1 MSEIEAFAGLV
12 DLANEN
18 VGGQALLC
26 SDDFFAGM
34 ENLLK
39 RGPARFDPAT
49 YTERGKEMDGWESR
63 RKRVPGHDWC
73 IIRLGVP
80 GRLRGVDID
89 TSFFLGNHPP
99 FASLDAACLPADTT
113 PEALRDTV
121 QWTRILDSVPL
132 KRGSHN
138 LHPIAEVGG
147 AEQGNGHFT
156 HVRLNIYP
164 DGGVARLRVYG
175 EPRPTLPAGE
185 IDLASI
191 VNGGKALACSDM
203 FFSPMNNL
211 ILPGRSTYMGGGWE
225 TRRSRPP
232 GEDWIILALCAPGR
246 LRAIT
251 LDTGFFKGNFPDS
264 AQVEGLFWPGAP
276 AQALIGHPSWRA
288 ITSRVS
294 LRADV
299 ERNVEVTDP
308 GPLSHLRLRIFPDGG
323 VARLRAWGQ
332 PTQDLPADPL
342 VAFLNGQDTA
352 ALRVDLARCCG
363 SSRWVERM
371 LAARPFLSRDHLFG
385 TADQIWWHLGD
396 GDWKEAFTHH
406 PQIGADLASLQARF
420 PNTAGWSAGEQAG
433 VVQAHHVVLQ
443 ALAEGN
449 AAYLDRFGHIFIVC
463 ASGLTAETMVERLR
477 ERFDNSPANE
487 LRIAAGEQAKITRL
501 RLDRLTPTPEEVR

>member
-34 ENLLK
+34 ENLLR
-39 RGPARFDPAT
+39 RGPAKFDPST
-49 YTERGKEMDGWESR
+49 YTDRGKEMDGWESR

-73 IIRLGVP
+73 IVRLGVP
-80 GRLRGVDID
+80 GKLRGVDID

-99 FASLDAACLPADTT
+99 FASLDAACLPADTS
-113 PEALRDTV
+113 PEALRDNV

-138 LHPIAEVGG
+138 LHPILELPDLAQV
-147 AEQGNGHFT
+147 T

-175 EPRPTLPAGE
+175 EPRPTLPPGE
-185 IDLASI
+185 IDLAAL

-211 ILPGRSTYMGGGWE
+211 ILPGRSAYMGGGWE

-251 LDTGFFKGNFPDS
+251 LDTGHFKGNFPDR

-276 AQALIGHPSWRA
+276 PQALIGHPSWRP
-288 ITSRVS
+288 ITPLVS
-294 LRADV
+294 LRADA
-299 ERNVEVTDP
+299 ERTVGVTDHA
-308 GPLSHLRLRIFPDGG
+308 PLTHLRLRIFPDGG
-323 VARLRAWGQ
+323 VARMRAWGE
-332 PTQDLPADPL
+332 PTSELPADPL
-342 VAFLNGQDTA
+342 LTHLNNLDVS
-352 ALRVDLARCCG
+352 ALRETLSRCCG
-363 SSRWVERM
+363 ARRWVDAM
-371 LAARPFLSRDHLFG
+371 VAARPFRSRDHLEG
-385 TADQIWWHLGD
+385 TAEQIWWHLGD
-396 GDWKEAFTHH
+396 GDWREAFTHH

-433 VVQAHHVVLQ
+433 VAEAHAAVLQ

-449 AAYLDRFGHIFIVC
+449 ATYLDRFGHIFIVC
-463 ASGLTAETMVERLR
+463 ASGLSAETMLERLR
-477 ERFDNSPANE
+477 ERLDNAPANE

-501 RLDRLTPTPEEVR
+501 RMNRLTPTPEEVR